1 MRPVIQDDGSRPKL
15 SLQKHLLL
23 VTAGA
28 KALEGT
34 GARRGSMNQQRP
46 SYCIVVVSPEMRM
59 VPVES
64 ILIGDRELV
73 RELAPWWNRKLRL
86 WVSM

>member
-1 MRPVIQDDGSRPKL
+1 MRPVIQDNGSRLKL

-23 VTAGA
+23 VTAVA

-34 GARRGSMNQQRP
+34 GAREGSMNQQRP
-46 SYCIVVVSPEMRM
+46 SYGIVVVSPEMRM

-64 ILIGDRELV
+64 ILIRDRELV
-73 RELAPWWNRKLRL
+73 REVAPWWDRKLRL